1 MYMRKERELAEDV
14 WYVINTAV
22 NNGEPLFL
30 SEFGVWLLEWVLSE
44 ARLIF
49 AFELRGVRVAGATVS
64 FFIKPANGL
73 QLPEIMKWIKQ
84 VFAVR
89 FKWDDGR
96 TGHIWGDR
104 YGSEILPGE
113 PPEWAEV
120 YAFMAIECPVRR
132 GDWKREA
139 ARLGLGLGLGRKAGN
154 AGAASRAPDAEGRP
168 RPWHEAEKA
177 RVQAGL
183 PRSNGSRPA

>member
-1 MYMRKERELAEDV
+1 MRPKRELAENV

-49 AFELRGVRVAGATVS
+49 AFELRGVRFAGASVS
-64 FFIKPANGL
+64 FFIKPADGL

-84 VFAVR
+84 TFALR
-89 FKWDDGR
+89 FNWDDGR

-104 YGSEILPGE
+104 YESRILDGE
-113 PPEWAEV
+113 PPDWAEAYV
-120 YAFMAIECPVRR
+120 FRAIECPVRR

-139 ARLGLGLGLGRKAGN
+139 ARRGLGKKAGN
-154 AGAASRAPDAEGRP
+154 AGAANRTRARRADPGHGLMRKKPVFRP
-168 RPWHEAEKA
+168 
-177 RVQAGL
+177 VY
-183 PRSNGSRPA
+183 PAPAAPGQRNRH